1 MYLAKVKVLEQE
13 KCIPRSGLKILF
25 LNIPIRIKPR
35 RLFAMILERRKQIA
49 GYLYAGG
56 KRSVANTIVR

>member
-25 LNIPIRIKPR
+25 LNLSIRIKPR
-35 RLFAMILERRKQIA
+35 RPLAMILERKKQIA
-49 GYLYAGG
+49 GYLYVGR
-56 KRSVANTIVR
+56 KRFVANTIFR